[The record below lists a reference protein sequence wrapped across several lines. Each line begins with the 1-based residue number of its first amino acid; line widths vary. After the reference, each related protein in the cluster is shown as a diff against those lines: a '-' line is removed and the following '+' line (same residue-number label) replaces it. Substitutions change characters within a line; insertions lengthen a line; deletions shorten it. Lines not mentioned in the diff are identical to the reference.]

1 MEDGECVVG
10 GISTDE
16 LGRRVSKLG
25 NTYTILTHLVKERNA
40 HESFRDLFDN
50 WDARQHGEEF
60 RRRIHEAGERTHC
73 EDEVG
78 ADKRR

>member
-1 MEDGECVVG
+1 MEYRDYLPRGAT
-10 GISTDE
+10 SRT
-16 LGRRVSKLG
+16 
-25 NTYTILTHLVKERNA
+25 TILTHLVKERNA